1 MRAMKKLVLVTIIVM
16 LASLWGPSVPAADEQ
31 WDRIKYGSSRYDAHR
46 EVAYWGYARLEVYDY
61 RYGLGDAEHLEL
73 VVKTGKYNKL
83 EPAAPIRDHF
93 LSEFRR
99 LFGKLPFHDLDDGR
113 EERWQKFF
121 EERRDLA
128 DTELAERWEASE
140 QARRRALY
148 PGRAGSVQCT
158 IKIQRRKSPVLYEI
172 GCGISARDNLRHYE
186 WDEFASLGFGPSEQ
200 IVREL
205 KRAITEQLREASE
218 DFDKA
223 RKYSD
228 GK

>member
-1 MRAMKKLVLVTIIVM
+1 MRWKLILTMIAVTLVP
-16 LASLWGPSVPAADEQ
+16 LAAPAVSGADER

-46 EVAYWGYARLEVYDY
+46 EVVYWGHARLEIYDY

-83 EPAAPIRDHF
+83 EPAMPLRDHF

-99 LFGKLPFHDLDDGR
+99 LFGKLPFHDLDAGR

-121 EERRDLA
+121 EEHRDLA
-128 DTELAERWEASE
+128 DTELSERWEALE
-140 QARRRALY
+140 LARRRTLY
-148 PGRAGSVQCT
+148 AGRAASIQCT

-186 WDEFASLGFGPSEQ
+186 WDEFAALGFGPTEQ
-200 IVREL
+200 IVHEL
-205 KRAITEQLREASE
+205 KRAITEQLREAAE
-218 DFDKA
+218 DFEKA
-223 RKYSD
+223 RKYSA
-228 GK
+228 GP